1 VARGDGAPRI
11 VLSQEPTVWGVR
23 PAADPLFRSVAEVY
37 AGASVGVVMTGMGR
51 DGAEGLLALQR
62 AGGATMVQDKETCVV
77 FGMPRAVPSKSAS
90 VRGIMPLRERFV
102 SLVHLG
108 SLVSGAA
115 PPLQA
120 SETAVVVHV
129 GGAPMALEVDDV
141 EQVIDR
147 NADFVGPA
155 PSAWASGIW

>member
-1 VARGDGAPRI
+1 
-11 VLSQEPTVWGVR
+11 
-23 PAADPLFRSVAEVY
+23 
-37 AGASVGVVMTGMGR
+37 MNR
-51 DGAEGLLALQR
+51 DGFLVVT
-62 AGGATMVQDKETCVV
+62 AGGSRYGLGLADVREVV
-77 FGMPRAVPSKSAS
+77 DIAPARAVPSKSAS

-155 PSAWASGIW
+155 PSAWASGIWRVGKELVTVLDLSVLADRIR